1 MKKLFLILLL
11 SSSLNSIAQEYQL
24 GSGILLYRFTGT
36 FKDQYL
42 NTYTVDQTSPIF
54 NLLFSAYIPLKQL
67 KEELHIGVNPNAG
80 VGFLYGSF
88 SGDLPVYATLRY
100 GAGSSRES
108 LKEFGAA
115 IGVGGRFTG
124 FSTVLTNASST
135 YASIFVCPSIMAQ
148 VSFTPLSRGAFS
160 LRADFTPVPVNKDK
174 GNFIGQITQ
183 YNFLLMRSF

>member
-1 MKKLFLILLL
+1 MKKLILIALL
-11 SSSLNSIAQEYQL
+11 SFSVNAIAQEYQL
-24 GSGILLYRFTGT
+24 GSGILLYRFKGIYT
-36 FKDQYL
+36 DQYL
-42 NTYTVDQTSPIF
+42 ITSTVDQTTPVF

-67 KEELHIGVNPNAG
+67 KEELYLGVNPNAG
-80 VGFLYGSF
+80 LGFLYGSF
-88 SGDLPVYATLRY
+88 SGDLPVYATMRY

-124 FSTVLTNASST
+124 FSIPLQYIAVN
-135 YASIFVCPSIMAQ
+135 YASVIVCPSIMAQ

-160 LRADFTPVPVNKDK
+160 LRADFTPVPANKDK
-174 GNFIGQITQ
+174 GNFMGTISE